1 MFGTTI
7 AAGKQY
13 IKQGRIQDFALG
25 GGRYLKSIFTS
36 RGVRK
41 PPREPW

>member
-25 GGRYLKSIFTS
+25 GGGDT
-36 RGVRK
+36 
-41 PPREPW
+41 

>member
-1 MFGTTI
+1 MRNMFGTTI

-25 GGRYLKSIFTS
+25 GGAIPKIYIYIARSA
-36 RGVRK
+36 
-41 PPREPW
+41 